1 VNGVEARTAAG
12 GDASF
17 VGREPELRVLGERL
31 ERALAGTGGLVLVA
45 GEAGIGKT
53 RMLGEFALTA
63 RERGA
68 LTLWGS
74 SFEGDWHPPYGP
86 WLEVLEDAV
95 RSLDADR
102 LRQALGRGAPV
113 LARLLPELGP
123 ALGDL
128 PEVASLSPEE
138 ERFRLFDAVAQFLV
152 AVARRSPVVL
162 VLDDLHWTDRD
173 SLQLLAYCG
182 RFVGRGGLLL
192 AGAYRDAPLDLG
204 HPLVDTLAVL
214 CRQAGYEH
222 LGLGGLSRG
231 EVADY
236 LARTTRQP
244 PPEALARAIHA
255 ETGGNPFYVRELWRH
270 LVDERVAVQQH
281 GRWVLTAGLGGAGVP
296 QGVRH
301 VVARRLARLSAT
313 AGAALHAAA
322 ALTAGFD
329 FPILQTITGLP
340 DEVLLGCLDEAVDAG
355 LIHATRRP
363 SGTYDFVHPIVR
375 QTLYDDLNPDRRA
388 RLHRRLAE
396 ALERAHA
403 DGAVDAAAEIAVQYH
418 ASAALPG
425 ADRGLRYAL
434 EAAAEATA
442 GTAHERAVR
451 LLRVAGDLA
460 GSCDAATRAEVWC
473 RLALAQG
480 DALLLADAEWSTTR
494 ALDALAQAGPS
505 RAPPRGSWPPPSA
518 GCGTAARHRRCASR
532 SSTAA
537 WRSWTARG
545 TSSGPG

>member
-12 GDASF
+12 GGASF

-192 AGAYRDAPLDLG
+192 AGAYRDAPLDFG

-418 ASAALPG
+418 ASAALPAPTVASGTRWRPPRRPRREPPTSVPSGCCGSPATWPGPATPRPARRCG
-425 ADRGLRYAL
+425 AGWRSPRG
-434 EAAAEATA
+434 
-442 GTAHERAVR
+442 
-451 LLRVAGDLA
+451 
-460 GSCDAATRAEVWC
+460 TRCCWPTPSGAP
-473 RLALAQG
+473 RG
-480 DALLLADAEWSTTR
+480 RSTPWR
-494 ALDALAQAGPS
+494 RPGPS
-505 RAPPRGSWPPPSA
+505 RAPPRGSWPPPFA